1 MNLASFQSAEWY
13 QALSLLE
20 RLAAFRSCKEQT
32 RAIEDCDDAAEQ
44 RVREWRE
51 QRPFDQS
58 GYWAQRLSLDGI
70 SEDEFRHLM
79 CESVAAVQ
87 ARFSSPPEWLAEL
100 ARAFSLPEQFK
111 DEVFTLPEPLR
122 EKPVAGFL
130 TLVEPLIKHGR
141 RQLRAGVLRLTQH
154 YAVLPFDP
162 ATVVD
167 VLGVHLLP
175 KLLGMMS
182 RTLLLE
188 LNVPRLQGLLEA
200 EAPDQRVACVVD
212 RLR

>member
-1 MNLASFQSAEWY
+1 MNPASFQSAEWY

-20 RLAAFRSCKEQT
+20 RLASLRSCEERT

-44 RVREWRE
+44 RFREWRE

-58 GYWAQRLSLDGI
+58 GYWAQRLSLEGI

-79 CESVAAVQ
+79 CESVAAVR
-87 ARFSSPPEWLAEL
+87 ARFSSLPEWLAEL
-100 ARAFSLPEQFK
+100 ARAFSLSEQTI

-141 RQLRAGVLRLTQH
+141 RQLRAGVRRLTQR
-154 YAVLPFDP
+154 YAVVPFDP

-167 VLGVHLLP
+167 VLSINLL
-175 KLLGMMS
+175 
-182 RTLLLE
+182 
-188 LNVPRLQGLLEA
+188 
-200 EAPDQRVACVVD
+200 
-212 RLR
+212 